1 MLDIYFVLNISPCD
15 CANRTVGALIRSLLL
30 SQTRTR
36 SDGVPADRQTAE
48 TVERWTDSKSSKK
61 AEVDSYKF
69 VILNNC
75 ASDRVSGGRRRR
87 AFRNRLIEIER
98 EACSLEPAI
107 I

>member
-1 MLDIYFVLNISPCD
+1 VS
-15 CANRTVGALIRSLLL
+15 
-30 SQTRTR
+30 
-36 SDGVPADRQTAE
+36 PADRQTAE

-69 VILNNC
+69 VILSNC

>member
-1 MLDIYFVLNISPCD
+1 MPPPILSLPSYTRKQIPWQ
-15 CANRTVGALIRSLLL
+15 TVS
-30 SQTRTR
+30 
-36 SDGVPADRQTAE
+36 PADRQTAE